1 MSSCGIPARASSR
14 GFTLVEVLVA
24 LAVVA
29 LGLTALMVAV
39 SGTARTSGYL
49 RDKTIAQ
56 WIALNRLTQVRLQV
70 NKLGDTQDTGQID
83 FAGQKW
89 HYDTRY
95 FDTQFQ
101 SMKRVVVRVYPGDTK
116 TKGNPIAESTGFL
129 GGSLGIP
136 GGSNVDWTVGSTLST
151 GALCAP
157 GTTGSGTSGIGT
169 PSGGALTTGNQQLG
183 PTQSANCTPS
193 GNAGTLPTAPLPSG
207 GALPTTPQGQTP

>member
-1 MSSCGIPARASSR
+1 MSGRGLPARASSR

-129 GGSLGIP
+129 GSSLGIP
-136 GGSNVDWTVGSTLST
+136 GGSNVDWTVGSTLSV
-151 GALCAP
+151 GAPCVTA
-157 GTTGSGTSGIGT
+157 GTATAGTAGAGTLGGNVVSG
-169 PSGGALTTGNQQLG
+169 ANQQLG
-183 PTQSANCTPS
+183 IAQSPNCTPA
-193 GNAGTLPTAPLPSG
+193 AGTAATTPGVT
-207 GALPTTPQGQTP
+207 PTTPVTSPQGQTTP

>member
-1 MSSCGIPARASSR
+1 MRTSR

-116 TKGNPIAESTGFL
+116 TKGNPIAETTGFL
-129 GGSLGIP
+129 GSSLSIA
-136 GGSNVDWTVGSTLST
+136 GGSNVDWTQGSTLT
-151 GALCAP
+151 VGAPCVGTP
-157 GTTGSGTSGIGT
+157 GAAGAAT
-169 PSGGALTTGNQQLG
+169 PSGNVVSGANQQLG
-183 PTQSANCTPS
+183 AAQSPNCTPA
-193 GNAGTLPTAPLPSG
+193 AGTPATIPG
-207 GALPTTPQGQTP
+207 VTPTTPVTTRQTTP